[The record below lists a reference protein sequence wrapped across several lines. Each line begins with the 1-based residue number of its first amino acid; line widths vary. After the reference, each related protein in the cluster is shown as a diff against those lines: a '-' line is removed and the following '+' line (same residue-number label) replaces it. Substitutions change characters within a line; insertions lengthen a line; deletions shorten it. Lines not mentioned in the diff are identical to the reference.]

1 VKNLGMYL
9 ERATRGRG
17 LGMGII
23 LMAAL
28 GGLFIVLL
36 DQGQAL
42 SFFAGEAA
50 YQQNLLHEVFHDVR
64 HAAGFAC
71 H

>member
-1 VKNLGMYL
+1 MKSIGMYL
-9 ERATRGRG
+9 ERATLGRG
-17 LGMGII
+17 LGMGVI

-36 DQGQAL
+36 DQGQLL
-42 SFFAGEAA
+42 SLWAGDVA
-50 YQQNLLHEVFHDVR
+50 YQQNVLHEVFHDVR